1 MAFLLTEIQPLLTL
15 MERHTGKQSCLCKLG
30 REWYASMSFTP
41 DELQALHAI
50 LDQKTAELLSELEQS
65 FDRKIQGIR
74 QEFAQQQQQLADS
87 IEHSFATQLLAFEQL
102 LNQHCPATSKDS
114 LSPLQPPQPLRV
126 PTEYTNQP
134 QTSFEAIEVQT
145 EIPWEDLID
154 LLNTALNERFITFNT
169 SLQTRLQDAAYAVSS
184 QIQLL
189 RDELHREQPIASS
202 SGIPSGQRTANG
214 GQGRRDRQG
223 HAAVPTS
230 LPTSLT
236 EAEMQDILASINQLE
251 SIVESMQVAMTANNT
266 LISNRLHHHQHL
278 PVERAHPSRSLS
290 PTEHETLPARE
301 WNVPPLPPEETQ
313 A

>member
-1 MAFLLTEIQPLLTL
+1 
-15 MERHTGKQSCLCKLG
+15 
-30 REWYASMSFTP
+30 MSFTP

-50 LDQKTAELLSELEQS
+50 LDQKTAELLSELEQVL
-65 FDRKIQGIR
+65 DRKVQSIR
-74 QEFAQQQQQLADS
+74 QELAQQQQQLADS

-102 LNQHCPATSKDS
+102 INQHFPAASKDS
-114 LSPLQPPQPLRV
+114 HHPLQPPQSLRV

-145 EIPWEDLID
+145 EVPWEDLID

-169 SLQTRLQDAAYAVSS
+169 SLQARLQDAAYAVSS

-189 RDELHREQPIASS
+189 RDELQKEQPIPSS
-202 SGIPSGQRTANG
+202 AGTPGGQRTANG
-214 GQGRRDRQG
+214 GQGRRDRQERRDSG
-223 HAAVPTS
+223 LPLSVPTS
-230 LPTSLT
+230 LPTPLT
-236 EAEMQDILASINQLE
+236 EAEMQDILTSINQLE

-290 PTEHETLPARE
+290 PTEHEHLPSRE
-301 WNVPPLPPEETQ
+301 WNLPPLPPEETQ
-313 A
+313 E